1 MLRHRGARRSGWW
14 LATLLA
20 AVALAATGCAANG
33 NSGSSRT
40 PHVLG
45 APKGAPLVLGQPAPA
60 GTGQLGS
67 LSCATVRRCW
77 AVGVVRPNATAPPGS
92 ATVIVATKNGGRTW
106 RAQHVTGGST
116 PQLSGVS
123 CPTPTD
129 CIAVGSNGGSLPGSG
144 VVLATTNAGATWNPV
159 VAPTGA
165 LTVMTVSCS
174 SATECLALVNDGSL
188 VWSATTTDFGQA
200 WQRDGN
206 LPSLFRAGDDLSCS
220 GSGPCL
226 VAGSVPTG
234 TGTGEGAVALSP
246 DGGQTWSLASVPNG
260 IGVLRSATCSNSSR
274 CLAAGSTSSSVNNV
288 VPAKG
293 ALLDSA
299 DGGRTWQPVTG
310 QPPVEDVFDI
320 ECPTGTVCAM
330 VGTVWKGTPAVGTGA
345 VAQSGDAGTTFHLS
359 SAAYVPLTLTALSC
373 PSATTCFAAGGDSV
387 ARITLAPP
395 KPPHPRTGS
404 QGAGTLG
411 TR

>member
-1 MLRHRGARRSGWW
+1 LW
-14 LATLLA
+14 LTTLLA

-45 APKGAPLVLGQPAPA
+45 APKSAPLVLGQPAPA

-67 LSCATVRRCW
+67 VSCATVRRCW
-77 AVGVVRPNATAPPGS
+77 AVGVVRPNAGARPGS
-92 ATVIVATKNGGRTW
+92 TTVIVATKNGGRTW
-106 RAQHVTGGST
+106 REQHVTGGST

-159 VAPTGA
+159 AAPTGA

-174 SATECLALVNDGSL
+174 SVTECLAIVNDGSL
-188 VWSATTTDFGQA
+188 IWSATTTNFGQA
-200 WQRDGN
+200 WQRVGN
-206 LPSLFRAGDDLSCS
+206 MPSLFHAGDDLSCTV
-220 GSGPCL
+220 GGPCL
-226 VAGSVPTG
+226 VAGYVPTG
-234 TGTGEGAVALSP
+234 TGTGEGAVALSA

-260 IGVLRSATCSNSSR
+260 IGVLRSATCSSPSR

-293 ALLDSA
+293 VLLDSA
-299 DGGRTWQPVTG
+299 DGGHTWQPVTDS
-310 QPPVEDVFDI
+310 PPVEDVFDI
-320 ECPTGTVCAM
+320 ECPSTSVCAM

-373 PSATTCFAAGGDSV
+373 PSARTCLAAGGDSL
-387 ARITLAPP
+387 ARITVAPP
-395 KPPHPRTGS
+395 KPRHHRAGS
-404 QGAGTLG
+404 QGGGTLG
-411 TR
+411 VR

>member
-1 MLRHRGARRSGWW
+1 
-14 LATLLA
+14 
-20 AVALAATGCAANG
+20 
-33 NSGSSRT
+33 
-40 PHVLG
+40 
-45 APKGAPLVLGQPAPA
+45 
-60 GTGQLGS
+60 
-67 LSCATVRRCW
+67 
-77 AVGVVRPNATAPPGS
+77 
-92 ATVIVATKNGGRTW
+92 VIVATKNGGRTW

-234 TGTGEGAVALSP
+234 TGTGECAVAMSP
-246 DGGQTWSLASVPNG
+246 DGGQTWSLAAVPNG
-260 IGVLRSATCSNSSR
+260 TGVLRSATCSNSSR
-274 CLAAGSTSSSVNNV
+274 CLAAGSTSSLVNNV

-299 DGGRTWQPVTG
+299 DGGHTWQPVTD